1 MVFVLFAKL
10 IIAAKQM
17 FSEELFHDPNLRRYY
32 RELLL
37 GSKSQSSIAY
47 YSVRPTERGIKKIDD
62 SHPYYRFKYLTNQ
75 RVGAVSLNP
84 DRFLQIMAAE
94 SEGLVT
100 VELTIPGLEDR
111 NKEVVSFINTDNQS
125 ELAMAW
131 NKLREDV
138 LNNTLA
144 RLIPHVMNLAKES
157 LRVECEDILA
167 TICRQ
172 QFLQRLDQAPF
183 QAEELDKGQTP
194 SVLAISCGSG
204 DFSRD
209 AVICAFVDDSGRL
222 LEQMKLSDVRELEN
236 KTALAEFIDKR
247 NPDVVGIAG
256 FSAQTVRLHD
266 DIVKMMKDRSDI
278 SRQVVYVNDEV
289 ARLYQNSKRGLEEFP
304 DVGAL
309 TRYCIALARYLQNP
323 LMEYLALGR
332 DVISIPVHKQQ
343 SLIGEEKLYRAFETA
358 MVDIV
363 NLCGVDINEAVRDSY
378 KALALPFVAGLGP
391 RKAQSVIKK
400 ITHAGG
406 YLENRSELIT
416 KQVVSR
422 NIFMNCASFL
432 RIQGSGKDADPLD
445 ATRIHPEDYD
455 LAKKMAGDALELD
468 EEDVVAAE
476 SEGGVVKLLMD
487 DDPEKLNDLIL
498 EEYADQLVK
507 AFNQLKR
514 NTLEQIKDELQGPYE
529 ELRRDFKLLSVE
541 EIFTML
547 TGESED
553 SLREG
558 IVVPV
563 SICRVR
569 DRFASALLDCG
580 VEGNIAQNE
589 MSDDPM
595 AVGSQLFQPNQTVNA
610 VILSLDRSS
619 FAAELS
625 TRESRINDAR
635 RLARMH
641 PEINPNEWDD
651 YAEERDSN
659 KVAAKREAEAKTTR
673 MIKHPLFRSFNSRQA
688 EDYLSGMQRGDAVIR
703 PSSLGPDHIAITW
716 KVAEGVYQHVGTSC
730 IFAL

>member
-1 MVFVLFAKL
+1 M
-10 IIAAKQM
+10 IAAKQM
-17 FSEELFHDPNLRRYY
+17 FSEELFHDPNVRRYY
-32 RELLL
+32 RELFL
-37 GSKSQSSIAY
+37 GSKSQSSRAY
-47 YSVRPTERGIKKIDD
+47 YSIKPTERGIKKIDE
-62 SHPYYRFKYLTNQ
+62 SHPYYKFKYLTNQ
-75 RVGAVSLNP
+75 RVSTVALNA
-84 DRFLQIMAAE
+84 DRFLEMMAAE

-100 VELTIPGLEDR
+100 FELTVPGLQER
-111 NKEVVSFINTDNQS
+111 NKELLYFINTDNES
-125 ELAMAW
+125 EVAMAW
-131 NKLREDV
+131 NTLREEV
-138 LNNTLA
+138 LGETLA
-144 RLIPHVMNLAKES
+144 RLIPHVMDLAKES

-194 SVLAISCGSG
+194 TVLAISCGSG

-209 AVICAFVDDSGRL
+209 AVVCAFVDDSGRL
-222 LEQMKLSDVRELEN
+222 IEQIKLPDVKELEN
-236 KTALAEFIDKR
+236 RNGLAEFIDKR

-256 FSAQTVRLHD
+256 FSVQTVRVHD
-266 DIVKMMKDRSDI
+266 DIVKLMADRTEI
-278 SRQVVYVNDEV
+278 SRQVVYINDEV

-304 DVGAL
+304 DVGTL

-332 DVISIPVHKQQ
+332 DVTSISVHQQQ
-343 SLIGEEKLYRAFETA
+343 SLISEEKLYHAFETA

-400 ITHAGG
+400 INHAGG

-432 RIQGSGKDADPLD
+432 RIHASGKDADPLD

-455 LAKKMAGDALELD
+455 LAKKMAADALELD

-498 EEYADQLVK
+498 EEYADQLAK
-507 AFNQLKR
+507 TFNQLKR

-529 ELRRDFKLLSVE
+529 ELRRDFRLLTVE
-541 EIFTML
+541 QVFTML
-547 TGESED
+547 TGETEE

-558 IVVPV
+558 SIVPV
-563 SICRVR
+563 SIRRVR
-569 DRFASALLDCG
+569 DRYVSSLLDCG

-595 AVGSQLFQPNQTVNA
+595 AVGSQIFQPNQTVNA
-610 VILSLDRSS
+610 VVLSLDRGAFS
-619 FAAELS
+619 AELS
-625 TRESRINDAR
+625 TRESRINEAR
-635 RLARMH
+635 RVAKLH
-641 PEINPNEWDD
+641 PEINPDEWDD

-659 KVAAKREAEAKTTR
+659 RVAAKREAEARATR
-673 MIKHPLFRSFNSRQA
+673 VIKHPLFRNFNSKQA
-688 EDYLSGMQRGDAVIR
+688 EEYLAGMQRGDAVIR
-703 PSSLGPDHIAITW
+703 PSSLGPDHIAVTW
-716 KVAEGVYQHVGTSC
+716 KFAEGVYQHIGSV
-730 IFAL
+730 F